1 MYERTTNARSN
12 RNALALMLAM
22 VGLTAC
28 GGSQQPAE
36 SPEAVPTP
44 PPAPAAEAPASDASG
59 APEGEHTMP
68 DGTKMKG
75 HEHGAGSDEHKH

>member
-1 MYERTTNARSN
+1 MYERTP
-12 RNALALMLAM
+12 NALLNRTTLALVLAM

-36 SPEAVPTP
+36 SPEAVPTTA
-44 PPAPAAEAPASDASG
+44 PAPEAPASDASG

>member
-1 MYERTTNARSN
+1 
-12 RNALALMLAM
+12 M

-28 GGSQQPAE
+28 GGSQHPAE
-36 SPEAVPTP
+36 SPEAVPTA
-44 PPAPAAEAPASDASG
+44 APASEAPASDASG

-75 HEHGAGSDEHKH
+75 HEHGAGSDEHEH